1 MSVSI
6 GRVFGGVR
14 RAGLFLQSASAAGR
28 TLQNA
33 RSLAVTSHM
42 SARSKA
48 PADEEEQQQLDEPIK
63 FSTSKASHRTWR
75 VDRSMG
81 SQYERPWWKVLPIS
95 LVFTGFILWCVFR
108 DETDVDSQLEK
119 ELYDHIPGLL
129 SDEEEA
135 QLQNK
140 PS

>member
-1 MSVSI
+1 MSLSA
-6 GRVFGGVR
+6 GRVFGGLK
-14 RAGLFLQSASAAGR
+14 RAGLLVRSSER
-28 TLQNA
+28 TLRNA
-33 RSLAVTSHM
+33 RSLAVSAQM

-48 PADEEEQQQLDEPIK
+48 PSDEDEEQQISEPIK

-75 VDRSMG
+75 VDSSMG
-81 SQYERPWWKVLPIS
+81 SHYERPWWKVLPIS

-108 DETDVDSQLEK
+108 DETEIDSQLEK

-129 SDEEEA
+129 SEEEEP

-140 PS
+140 SS